1 MEVLGYFMLIN
12 AACVVVAAL
21 AACVGVWKFSAGGQ
35 IGFVSIGASALACFV
50 ALVACTLE
58 YSFLGRTFLEDGGWL
73 NPFLLALA
81 IGLLGVLLVLR
92 RTVAPRAPAG
102 SQG

>member
-21 AACVGVWKFSAGGQ
+21 AACIGMWKFSTSRR
-35 IGFVSIGASALACFV
+35 IGLVSSGASALACFV
-50 ALVACTLE
+50 ALVACTVE

-81 IGLLGVLLVLR
+81 IGLLGVLLVIR
-92 RTVAPRAPAG
+92 RTAARRALAG
-102 SQG
+102 N